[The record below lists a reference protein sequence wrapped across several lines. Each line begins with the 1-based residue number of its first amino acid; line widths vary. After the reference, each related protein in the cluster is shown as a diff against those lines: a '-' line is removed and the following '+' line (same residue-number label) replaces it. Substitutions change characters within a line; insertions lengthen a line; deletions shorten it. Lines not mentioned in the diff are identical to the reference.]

1 MAGGL
6 IWIFVQPDA
15 VRDGA
20 ITIAG
25 PKGHHLARV
34 RRAQRGE
41 RGTAICGLTEYEFE
55 VVSVGRNRLEA
66 RVVGSGPVHSE
77 PGPEL
82 TLLQAALPHPDLDSV
97 LEAAT
102 ALGVRRFLP
111 VLAERS
117 VARPG
122 PDRQR
127 RWEAIVESAAEQ
139 SHRRT
144 LPQVALPSELRT
156 TLEQVGDSRLVVL
169 DPAAKQPLPAVED
182 ESRPVTIAVGPEGGW
197 SPGEL
202 EEFRRYESELAS
214 LGPFVLRARLAPIAA
229 IAILMHRR

>member
-1 MAGGL
+1 MSGGL
-6 IWIFVQPDA
+6 IWIFIQPDA

-20 ITIAG
+20 ITVAG

-34 RRAQRGE
+34 RRAQPGE
-41 RGTAICGLTEYEFE
+41 RGTAICGVTEYDFE
-55 VVSVGRNRLEA
+55 VVSVARDRFEA
-66 RVVGSGPVHSE
+66 HVVGSRPVKSE
-77 PGPEL
+77 PGPPL
-82 TLLQAALPHPDLDSV
+82 TLLQATLPHPDLDSV

-102 ALGVRRFLP
+102 ALGVTRFLP

-117 VARPG
+117 VARPR
-122 PDRQR
+122 PDRRR

-144 LPQVALPSELRT
+144 LPQVGHPSELRT
-156 TLEQVGDSRLVVL
+156 ALKQVNDSRLLVL
-169 DPAAKQPLPAVED
+169 DPAAEHPLPSAD
-182 ESRPVTIAVGPEGGW
+182 DRTRPVAIAVGPEGGW
-197 SPGEL
+197 SPGEV
-202 EEFRRYESELAS
+202 EEFRRHDAELAS